1 MGPNHRHWIT
11 SVCYFRHGTL
21 SKKGQRAIELKEGS
35 NKTQLYAKDSSKKV
49 FRYFCIACWLAWIA
63 VALLTAW
70 ALFVLRSDYVPFTRD
85 DVLGG
90 FGWITFFCLGMPLVL
105 KIFLLWV
112 EKQR

>member
-1 MGPNHRHWIT
+1 M
-11 SVCYFRHGTL
+11 TL
-21 SKKGQRAIELKEGS
+21 GAFKKEKRLIELEEER
-35 NKTQLYAKDSSKKV
+35 NTPQLYAKDSPSKV

-63 VALLTAW
+63 VALFTAW
-70 ALFVLRSDYVPFTRD
+70 ALFVLRSDYVPFTRG

-90 FGWITFFCLGMPLVL
+90 FGWITFFCLGMPVVL